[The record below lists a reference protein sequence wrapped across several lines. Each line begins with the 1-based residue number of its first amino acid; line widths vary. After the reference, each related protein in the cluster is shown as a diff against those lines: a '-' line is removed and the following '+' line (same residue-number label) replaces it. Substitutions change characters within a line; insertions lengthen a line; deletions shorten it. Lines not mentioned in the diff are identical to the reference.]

1 MSNHTRT
8 SPLSVVGKALHI
20 ISFRTPCRCMRVLN
34 DSRWSEGSFDPSY
47 ASTCGILNLTGK
59 GKDLTG
65 AVKGELV
72 QWTSSSKLV
81 DTRPFRA
88 FIIIFIFS
96 FIVCIS
102 CVMRNAPTSNSKG
115 RQVSCWSCLLTALLS
130 SWLSLS

>member
-1 MSNHTRT
+1 MKCVTKNPLNSLKVEMELKAILSNHTRAG
-8 SPLSVVGKALHI
+8 PLSVVGKALHI

-72 QWTSSSKLV
+72 
-81 DTRPFRA
+81 
-88 FIIIFIFS
+88 
-96 FIVCIS
+96 
-102 CVMRNAPTSNSKG
+102 
-115 RQVSCWSCLLTALLS
+115 
-130 SWLSLS
+130 